1 MPFYLTREHNRPPG
15 PARDLPHNDRD
26 MGRDLGEPGV
36 MQRALEW
43 ESGQCNSSP
52 GSTPDVPS
60 VGDLQLLG
68 VDEETC
74 RADSESEH
82 LLNQFLMI

>member
-1 MPFYLTREHNRPPG
+1 
-15 PARDLPHNDRD
+15 
-26 MGRDLGEPGV
+26 

-43 ESGQCNSSP
+43 ESGECNSSP